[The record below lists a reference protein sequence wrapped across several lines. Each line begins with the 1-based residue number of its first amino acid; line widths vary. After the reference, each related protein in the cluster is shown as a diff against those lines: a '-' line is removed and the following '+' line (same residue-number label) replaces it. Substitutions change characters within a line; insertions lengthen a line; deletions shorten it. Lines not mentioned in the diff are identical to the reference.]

1 MMVERLVLTA
11 DDSPLLEERNAIDA
25 DQVEVP
31 EVKWLDAASLD
42 VSILTTGVRKVHK
55 MRCDW
60 LAKAAKR

>member
-1 MMVERLVLTA
+1 MLVERLVLTE
-11 DDSPLLEERNAIDA
+11 DSPMPERDAIPAEDG
-25 DQVEVP
+25 P

-60 LAKAAKR
+60 LANAKQ